1 MGTTHRFARI
11 SVPLLQ
17 VQFEHS
23 PLNGQMM
30 FPAQFMKHVHSSR
43 HTFEVFPATVAPLV
57 VGAEVVEDNFIVI

>member
-43 HTFEVFPATVAPLV
+43 HTATQLS
-57 VGAEVVEDNFIVI
+57 ESMNSLITSRE